1 MTVEAQNHGD
11 FGGKVDNFED
21 FKIGSVG
28 RYKNAVGVDGNSEF
42 LVLTCG
48 CKEGDR
54 WMVGIGHA
62 VGKFGGGGGPW
73 NQRLYQCLVREA
85 YWSAVNDLLRSKRQ
99 ISLRQWAFFTFCTGG
114 SKIWV
119 GRGGCRRRQRRGHG
133 DF

>member
-54 WMVGIGHA
+54 WMVGIGDA
-62 VGKFGGGGGPW
+62 VGKFSWWWWALEPKIVPMLG
-73 NQRLYQCLVREA
+73 
-85 YWSAVNDLLRSKRQ
+85 KRGV
-99 ISLRQWAFFTFCTGG
+99 LFGRQGLAEEQTT
-114 SKIWV
+114 
-119 GRGGCRRRQRRGHG
+119 
-133 DF
+133 D